1 MAVSSDPL
9 RCRIHDR
16 PAVQAEI
23 DGEPILV
30 CAQCAVDGMDPVA
43 GLGQRTSKTRQ
54 VNRFTCHGE
63 REEQV
68 QASIVQALRS
78 AGYEVLK
85 TSRVRKRCVHCG
97 KFSSGGDGVSR
108 GVPDLLVRNPEWPP
122 AVWLGVEVKGGRTA
136 LSPEQHEL
144 LQRGSIVVVRSVDD
158 ALAALKAAEGH
169 VGRYDPYMPAMEAK
183 AHER

>member
-9 RCRIHDR
+9 CCRIHGY
-16 PAVQAEI
+16 PAVKAEI
-23 DGEPILV
+23 DGEPIWV
-30 CAQCAVDGMDPVA
+30 CAQCAVDGLDPVA

-68 QASIVQALRS
+68 QASIVQALLA

-108 GVPDLLVRNPEWPP
+108 GLPDLLVRNPEWPP
-122 AVWLGVEVKGGRTA
+122 AVWFGIEVKGGRTA
-136 LSPEQHEL
+136 LSPEQQEL
-144 LQRGSIVVVRSVDD
+144 LQRGSIVIARSVDD
-158 ALAALKAAEGH
+158 ALAAVQAAEGQ
-169 VGRYDPYMPAMEAK
+169 VGRYDPYMPELEAGGVS
-183 AHER
+183 